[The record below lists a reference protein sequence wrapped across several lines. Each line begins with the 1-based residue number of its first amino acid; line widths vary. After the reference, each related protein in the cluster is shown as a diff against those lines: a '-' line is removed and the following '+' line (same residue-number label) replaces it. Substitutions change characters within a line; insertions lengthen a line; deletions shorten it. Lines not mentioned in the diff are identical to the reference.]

1 MTIVKAIT
9 GIILII
15 AGAFFTFKPK
25 LNYTKEGISDL
36 FAIVGIILMVAG
48 VVLILSPFLQ

>member
-1 MTIVKAIT
+1 MAIVKAII
-9 GIILII
+9 GVLLII

-25 LNYTKEGISDL
+25 LNYAREGLSDM
-36 FAIVGIILMVAG
+36 FAIIGIILMVAG